1 MMQPVRVRYFN
12 RVYRYRLHI
21 ALAASL
27 CAHWAVGTT
36 FEYRASAHVPAVGT
50 APFEV
55 WIHSALLGETVLPET
70 VIRIPEITTL
80 ASTTPAPVPKRER
93 GIATVRQNAQAA
105 TDEAVEHSTR
115 PVPPVPSS
123 EYYSAQE
130 LDIYPRL
137 RMPLKLELGD
147 LSIERPLI
155 VFLSLSEA
163 GIVEAVEMKGEA
175 PRMAEARVRD
185 ALRESRFSPA
195 VKDGRPVKSR
205 ITLNIGS
212 RLDAAR
218 PAE

>member
-1 MMQPVRVRYFN
+1 MQPVRARYLN

-27 CAHWAVGTT
+27 CVHWAVVTT
-36 FEYRASAHVPAVGT
+36 FGYRLSARIPAAGT

-55 WIHSALLGETVLPET
+55 WIQSSLLGETALPES
-70 VIRIPEITTL
+70 VIRTPENTIL
-80 ASTTPAPVPKRER
+80 ASTTPAPVAKRDR
-93 GIATVRQNAQAA
+93 DAAAVRRDGQRA
-105 TDEAVEHSTR
+105 TDETVEHSTR

-147 LSIERPLI
+147 LSVERPLR
-155 VFLSLSEA
+155 VSLSLSEA
-163 GIVEAVEMKGEA
+163 GIVEAVELKVEA
-175 PRMAEARVRD
+175 PRMVEARVRD
-185 ALRESRFSPA
+185 ALRHSRFSPA

-212 RLDAAR
+212 RFDGAR
-218 PAE
+218 PDE

>member
-1 MMQPVRVRYFN
+1 MQPVRARYLN

-27 CAHWAVGTT
+27 CVHWAVVTT
-36 FEYRASAHVPAVGT
+36 FGYRLSARVPAAGT

-55 WIHSALLGETVLPET
+55 WIHSFSLGETALPEA
-70 VIRIPEITTL
+70 VNRIPDNTL
-80 ASTTPAPVPKRER
+80 ASTTPAPVAKRDR
-93 GIATVRQNAQAA
+93 DAAAVRQNGERA
-105 TDEAVEHSTR
+105 TDETVEHSTR
-115 PVPPVPSS
+115 PVPTVPSS

-147 LSIERPLI
+147 LSVERPLR
-155 VFLSLSEA
+155 VSLSLSEA
-163 GIVEAVEMKGEA
+163 GIVEAVELKGEA
-175 PRMAEARVRD
+175 PRMVEARVRD
-185 ALRESRFSPA
+185 ALRHSRFSPA

-212 RLDAAR
+212 RFDGAR
-218 PAE
+218 PDE